1 MILND
6 INIFID
12 FGDFLKLIQQG
23 DFKDTFTR
31 HVGVVNS
38 LCREQGLQNVV
49 ISVEVTDFSVDKR
62 NQNLENVVFWNS
74 RHQLQNLDLVLLI
87 IDFLPHVPIGFLN
100 LWTFDEIFRNVAQLD
115 NDVSC
120 YKWNDTTQGITES
133 LVQSGKFLDEVEAS
147 VSCLTDLCHE
157 IFIMISTE
165 TERVNWEDSQ
175 LFLRNSEHF
184 LKGGLSSLV
193 LTVR

>member
-1 MILND
+1 LQVRNQAFHLLLSGFLVGLDVVDHLINTYLSFLVLIPLCFLHILLDRFSSNDSQMILND

-62 NQNLENVVFWNS
+62 NQNLENVVF
-74 RHQLQNLDLVLLI
+74 
-87 IDFLPHVPIGFLN
+87 
-100 LWTFDEIFRNVAQLD
+100 
-115 NDVSC
+115 
-120 YKWNDTTQGITES
+120 
-133 LVQSGKFLDEVEAS
+133 
-147 VSCLTDLCHE
+147 
-157 IFIMISTE
+157 
-165 TERVNWEDSQ
+165 
-175 LFLRNSEHF
+175 
-184 LKGGLSSLV
+184 
-193 LTVR
+193 